1 MGRLGGGVARRGG
14 RHGVKETPRGK
25 GKKKRRGRVKIGKWG
40 VIRNSKKKRYH
51 MKTKEINKKEGKNK

>member
-1 MGRLGGGVARRGG
+1 MARRGG

-40 VIRNSKKKRYH
+40 VKKYGEKLNRE
-51 MKTKEINKKEGKNK
+51 KEEKKLNINKK